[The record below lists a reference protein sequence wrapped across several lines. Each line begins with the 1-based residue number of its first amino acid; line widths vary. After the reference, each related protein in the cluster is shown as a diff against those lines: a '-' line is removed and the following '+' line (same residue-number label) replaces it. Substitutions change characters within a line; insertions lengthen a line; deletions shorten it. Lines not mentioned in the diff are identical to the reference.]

1 MRADVRQT
9 HVSLA
14 VLRQMWGDTRN
25 LSLVAQTVLEKRVQD
40 QIIDQNKNDL
50 KSL

>member
-1 MRADVRQT
+1 MREDVRQT

-14 VLRQMWGDTRN
+14 VLRQMWGYTRN
-25 LSLVAQTVLEKRVQD
+25 LSLVVQTVLEKRVQD